1 MAKRVLVTGSSR
13 GIGRAI
19 ATRLGEEGWNVAVHY
34 SSSASEANEC
44 AKELGER
51 AAGVYQA
58 DLSGGEAAGLHLA
71 QKVLEDGP
79 LDAVVNNAGVYEKVD
94 FLSDW
99 ESVKAAYNRTWSVNW
114 HAPLALTHAC
124 CRHFAE
130 RGGGKVLNIASRAG
144 QRGEKGASSYSTTKA
159 ALINLTRALA
169 METADQNIQHFGI
182 APGWVETAMGREGM
196 KDRLPDILKTIPA
209 GRVASVDDCAALASF
224 LLKDEA
230 SYLTGVVIDLNGASY
245 IR

>member
-1 MAKRVLVTGSSR
+1 
-13 GIGRAI
+13 
-19 ATRLGEEGWNVAVHY
+19 
-34 SSSASEANEC
+34 
-44 AKELGER
+44 
-51 AAGVYQA
+51 
-58 DLSGGEAAGLHLA
+58 
-71 QKVLEDGP
+71 
-79 LDAVVNNAGVYEKVD
+79 
-94 FLSDW
+94 
-99 ESVKAAYNRTWSVNW
+99 
-114 HAPLALTHAC
+114 
-124 CRHFAE
+124 
-130 RGGGKVLNIASRAG
+130 
-144 QRGEKGASSYSTTKA
+144 
-159 ALINLTRALA
+159 